1 MSGQFSEFLLR
12 TFEDRGFPELF
23 QVTRKLHR
31 EIQVKYQDGM
41 GLGMTMTLLFLLISL
56 HTAHSELVFVTGLW
70 MHGDVAP
77 GAVPYPKDENGE
89 SSWPRGFGAL
99 TNKGIKRMYDL
110 GQWLKE
116 RYIDDM
122 KFLSPNN
129 ARYEVLIQSS
139 NVPYTVE
146 SAQAVAAGLFPAEGS
161 RVWMDGGL
169 GGWQPFY
176 IQVNNDSARDLV
188 LRPAMYGCPPVDSD
202 VENERFEMRKKFDAD
217 HPDLLAK
224 LGPITGLAPVNF
236 LVITRLYGIQTEID
250 HGLPQPDWVTEIYK
264 GKEIID
270 WIREVKTQARTAYF
284 NSKRKA
290 RMRAGVLLDTLM
302 KYLLNAAY
310 QRGLPKAVF
319 SSTHDGTI
327 FPLMYAMGISDGQLV
342 QPGSVLLMEL
352 HEEEENYLVK
362 LWWRNSTDEL
372 HQLALPSC
380 ELDCPLENF
389 EDLLQPMRL
398 EFIDVQEVCENA
410 ASNSPYVDTVASF
423 LLMAIAIHIAQ

>member
-1 MSGQFSEFLLR
+1 
-12 TFEDRGFPELF
+12 
-23 QVTRKLHR
+23 
-31 EIQVKYQDGM
+31 
-41 GLGMTMTLLFLLISL
+41 MTMVLLFLLTSL

-77 GAVPYPKDENGE
+77 GAIPYPKDENDE

-110 GQWLKE
+110 GQWLRE

-129 ARYEVLIQSS
+129 ARYEVHIQSS

-146 SAQAVAAGLFPAEGS
+146 SAQAVAAGLFPAEGN
-161 RVWMDGGL
+161 RVWMDEGL
-169 GGWQPFY
+169 GAWQPFY

-188 LRPAMYGCPPVDSD
+188 LRPAMYDCPLVDSD
-202 VENERFEMRKKFDAD
+202 IENERFEMRKKFDAE

-224 LGPITGLAPVNF
+224 LEPITGLAPVNF

-250 HGLPQPDWVTEIYK
+250 HGLPQPDWVSETYK
-264 GKEIID
+264 GKEIIQ

-342 QPGSVLLMEL
+342 QPGNLLLMEL
-352 HEEEENYLVK
+352 HEEEDNYLVK
-362 LWWRNSTDEL
+362 LWWKNSTDEL

-398 EFIDVQEVCENA
+398 EISDVQEVCENA
-410 ASNSPYVDTVASF
+410 AVPSPHFGTVALF
-423 LLMAIAIHIAQ
+423 LVIAIVFHIAQ